1 MKKKK
6 KEWVYW
12 TDKIAEEVRK
22 KVDKKPI
29 LKKIVKK
36 KGYIVYDE
44 KTASGKI
51 HVGAARG
58 WIIHDIIAKT
68 MRDHGMKARFVLSSD
83 NMDPLDTVP
92 AYLKQEKFKK
102 FLGVPLRDTPSPE
115 KGYDNYADYFFS
127 QCVERFDDFGIE
139 ADIEL
144 TGDRYDKG
152 DFNKTIRIALDNADK
167 IKEIYQRVY
176 GQTGAMDKLP
186 FHPICE
192 KCGKIGTT
200 LAYEWDPDNG
210 IVKYVCEPSMVDW
223 AHGCGYR
230 GEISPFNGNGKMPW
244 KVEWAA
250 KWPTIGVVCETAGK
264 DHFTKGGSRTI
275 SVAISCEVFKFPPPY
290 PSTCKEIGRGYEFF
304 LVGGKKMS
312 TSRGLGVSF
321 VEVSDLVPTGMLRFL
336 MVKMR
341 PETTIEFTPG
351 GNTIPFLFNEFD
363 RIERIYFGLEKVD
376 ERERTNTQRVY
387 ELSFLGKIPKQKPF
401 RISFDFASMLTQALP
416 EKNRIKESI
425 QILKRTG
432 HLKKK
437 LTDFERTELKKRLD
451 YADLWSKELAPENMK
466 VTLLKEVPEDV
477 KKKLSDKQMS
487 ALENLGKFLKTDRK
501 DQEIWSMIRRT
512 AEEEGIN
519 PKEVFQAAYL
529 MLLGRPYGPRLI
541 PFIQSLDK
549 KFVVKRFTIA

>member
-1 MKKKK
+1 MKKTK

-12 TDKIAEEVRK
+12 TDKVAEEVRK
-22 KVDKKPI
+22 RVEKESI

-68 MRDHGMKARFVLSSD
+68 MRDHGMKAKFILSSD
-83 NMDPLDTVP
+83 NMDPLDTVLD
-92 AYLKQEKFKK
+92 YLNQEKFKK
-102 FLGVPLRDTPSPE
+102 FLGVPLRNVPSPE
-115 KGYDNYADYFFS
+115 KGYENYADYFFS
-127 QCVERFDDFGIE
+127 QCVEKFEDFGIE
-139 ADIEL
+139 AEIEL

-152 DFNKTIRIALDNADK
+152 DFNETIRIALDNADK
-167 IKEIYQRVY
+167 IKQIYQRIY
-176 GQTGAMDKLP
+176 GQTAAIDKLP
-186 FHPICE
+186 FCPTCE

-223 AHGCGYR
+223 AQGCGHR
-230 GEISPFNGNGKMPW
+230 GEVSPFNGNGKMPW

-250 KWPTIGVVCETAGK
+250 KWPTVGVVCETAGK

-312 TSRGLGVSF
+312 TSKGLGVSF
-321 VEVSDLVPTGMLRFL
+321 VEVSDLVPIEMLRFL
-336 MVKMR
+336 MVRAR
-341 PETTIEFTPG
+341 PEMTIDFTLE

-363 RIERIYFGLEKVD
+363 KIERIYFDLEKVD
-376 ERERTNTQRVY
+376 DKDKNNAKRVY
-387 ELSFLGKIPKQKPF
+387 ELSAIDKLPKKKPF
-401 RISFDFASMLTQALP
+401 RISFDFASMLAQALP
-416 EKNRIKESI
+416 EEKRLERSI

-437 LTDFERTELKKRLD
+437 LTDFERTELEKRLD
-451 YADLWSKELAPENMK
+451 YAEKWSKELAPENMK
-466 VTLLKEVPEDV
+466 VTLLKELPEDMIN
-477 KKKLSDKQMS
+477 KLSDGQKS
-487 ALENLGKFLKTDRK
+487 ALKDLGKFLKTDRK
-501 DQEIWSMIRRT
+501 DQEIWSMIREV
-512 AEEEGIN
+512 ASKEGIDA
-519 PKEVFQAAYL
+519 KKVFQAAYL
-529 MLLGRPYGPRLI
+529 VLLGRPYGPRLI
-541 PFIQSLDK
+541 PFIQSLNK
-549 KFVVKRFTIA
+549 KFVVKRFTIV